1 MRMAC
6 HAPSPALLGRR
17 APVASRARTSASRTI
32 PCVAPGRLGR
42 VVARSSASRG
52 SLSTR
57 ARGPAR
63 PRARTA
69 TPRISA
75 IGKLFGGGGSDD
87 DSQANVFAAK
97 KRSAVRI
104 PGLVVHVTPAEV
116 ADENAV
122 EAFED
127 VMRRGATAV
136 ILSDAEDAASTRALF
151 DAGLAL
157 KERLRGRAALFVADR
172 TDIAASV
179 EADGVVL
186 GDDGVPVVVARRSM
200 PGPAVVARAVGDEKA
215 ALVAA
220 KEGADLVFVRGSG
233 SGSSEGSTLNIVSAV
248 ASKISVPVFA
258 ARRRANGLGDAD
270 AVGARPAGAQGFT
283 LASADLTD
291 LRSANAEDSAQRALD
306 AVAAVLKPDD
316 GARSARRTSKP
327 PRRTARFPPE
337 PPGPPGPPRR
347 RRVWRAS

>member
-127 VMRRGATAV
+127 VMRRGVTAV

-233 SGSSEGSTLNIVSAV
+233 SGGSEGGSEGGSTTLNIVSAV

-258 ARRRANGLGDAD
+258 RLDGEANGFGDAAAVD
-270 AVGARPAGAQGFT
+270 ALVAAGARG
-283 LASADLTD
+283 S
-291 LRSANAEDSAQRALD
+291 RSR
-306 AVAAVLKPDD
+306 P
-316 GARSARRTSKP
+316 RT
-327 PRRTARFPPE
+327 
-337 PPGPPGPPRR
+337 
-347 RRVWRAS
+347 

>member
-1 MRMAC
+1 MRRPRQAR
-6 HAPSPALLGRR
+6 ARRR
-17 APVASRARTSASRTI
+17 AIVRFARIIIHSRARA
-32 PCVAPGRLGR
+32 
-42 VVARSSASRG
+42 
-52 SLSTR
+52 
-57 ARGPAR
+57 AR

-233 SGSSEGSTLNIVSAV
+233 SGSSGRLH
-248 ASKISVPVFA
+248 SKH
-258 ARRRANGLGDAD
+258 RLRG
-270 AVGARPAGAQGFT
+270 GFQ
-283 LASADLTD
+283 D
-291 LRSANAEDSAQRALD
+291 LRSSLRA
-306 AVAAVLKPDD
+306 
-316 GARSARRTSKP
+316 ARTARRTVSATPTPSTRSSP
-327 PRRTARFPPE
+327 PAR
-337 PPGPPGPPRR
+337 
-347 RRVWRAS
+347 RASRSRPRT